1 MRNKLMMLATT
12 ISLVAT
18 ATYAKESKLAMK
30 KVNELK
36 ITANSSD
43 LDYEKRVLI
52 FTGDVKVKDEQLEL
66 ESDLMIITF
75 TEKEEVETFTATS
88 KFDNVIIK
96 IHREGED
103 DIVATGDEVFYE
115 SLTGKVTLS
124 GERTSI
130 KSGGITNVGAKK
142 VVFFVNDDGLTR
154 FNTTGR
160 STVILERDSNL
171 LKKKDKTK
179 NDRK

>member
-1 MRNKLMMLATT
+1 MKNRLMMLATT
-12 ISLVAT
+12 VSLVT
-18 ATYAKESKLAMK
+18 AVTYAKESKIAIK

-43 LDYEKRVLI
+43 LDYEKRILT
-52 FTGDVKVKDEQLEL
+52 FTGDVKVNDEQLEL
-66 ESDLMIITF
+66 ESDRMIITF
-75 TEKEEVETFTATS
+75 SEKEEVETFTATS
-88 KFDNVIIK
+88 KFDDVIIK
-96 IHREGED
+96 IRREGEE
-103 DIVATGDEVFYE
+103 DIIATGDQVFYE

-124 GERTSI
+124 GESTSI
-130 KSGGITNVGAKK
+130 KTGGITNVGAKK